1 MADKIN
7 FYTGTKAE
15 FDQTIKSSNGVYFV
29 SDTKEIYKGDVQYGG
44 THVEPA
50 TPNEAGIVKP
60 VTEDFDIDEEGT
72 LSLHDPIGI
81 ISFENDKDVNEIG
94 STIKQLA
101 LTWELTIDPA
111 EVLIIRSDSVTV
123 PEVTVDQRSLQLSDL
138 SITSDTDFTLTVKD
152 DKGYEAKATTKILF
166 LNGIYYGVN
175 VYKEEDE
182 IDSDFIEQLT
192 EVLTDEKDCTFTV
205 NPVVD
210 QYIYFA
216 LPSRFGEPRFF
227 VGGIEGGFEYIKTL
241 DFENSAGGQEQYIV
255 YKSVNPNLG
264 STTVEVK

>member
-44 THVEPA
+44 THVELA
-50 TPNEAGIVKP
+50 TPDEAGIVKP
-60 VTEDFDIDEEGT
+60 VIEDFDIDEEGT

-101 LTWELTIDPA
+101 LIWELTTDPA
-111 EVLIIRSDSVTV
+111 EITIVRSDSVTV

-138 SITSDTDFTLTVKD
+138 NITSDTDFTLTVKD
-152 DKGYEAKATTKILF
+152 DKEYEAKATTKILF

-175 VYKEEDE
+175 LDKKEDE
-182 IDSDFIEQLT
+182 LNSDFIEQLT
-192 EVLTDEKDCTFTV
+192 EVLTDKKDCTFTV

-210 QYIYFA
+210 QYRYYYLYKRYYFQMHYY
-216 LPSRFGEPRFF
+216 FH
-227 VGGIEGGFEYIKTL
+227 
-241 DFENSAGGQEQYIV
+241 
-255 YKSVNPNLG
+255 
-264 STTVEVK
+264 